1 MHIVT
6 NDRISFFYRLNNI
19 TLCVCVCVHHIT
31 SSVSIPLLTHC
42 FHVLAMMDTLQWTWK
57 CKYLFEVLI
66 SFPLDI
72 HSEVILLYYMVVL
85 FLIFLR
91 TLHNVFHSG
100 STNLHS
106 QKWYTRVPFFP
117 HRLQY
122 LSLVFLIRAILTD
135 VRWYLI
141 VILIYIYLMISGVEH
156 LFSYLLDV
164 CILWGSKSIWT
175 SASCPRP
182 WESWTPS
189 STTFLSTSLVRHH
202 AWRIT
207 TSAQL
212 SHPGRSRP
220 LCACCYLGSW
230 PSMPCLRA
238 LRLSPSIPA
247 LSKYNMPS
255 HC

>member
-19 TLCVCVCVHHIT
+19 PVCVCVCIHHIT
-31 SSVSIPLLTHC
+31 SSLSIPLLTHC

-106 QKWYTRVPFFP
+106 QKQYTRVPFFP
-117 HRLQY
+117 HHLQY
-122 LSLVFLIRAILTD
+122 LSLVFLIRVILID
-135 VRWYLI
+135 VRRYLI

-156 LFSYLLDV
+156 LFSYLLDI
-164 CILWGSKSIWT
+164 CILWENVCLDPLTIIWIF
-175 SASCPRP
+175 
-182 WESWTPS
+182 WWT
-189 STTFLSTSLVRHH
+189 V
-202 AWRIT
+202 
-207 TSAQL
+207 
-212 SHPGRSRP
+212 
-220 LCACCYLGSW
+220 
-230 PSMPCLRA
+230 
-238 LRLSPSIPA
+238 
-247 LSKYNMPS
+247 
-255 HC
+255 